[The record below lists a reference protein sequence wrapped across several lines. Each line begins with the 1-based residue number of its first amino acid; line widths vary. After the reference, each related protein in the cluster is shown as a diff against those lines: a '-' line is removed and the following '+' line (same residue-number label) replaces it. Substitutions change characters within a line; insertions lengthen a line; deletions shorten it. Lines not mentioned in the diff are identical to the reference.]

1 MVIRVQRFRTWKELL
16 KEADRLV
23 KLGYI
28 CEVKGWEDI
37 RTNKLTIS
45 TKD

>member
-1 MVIRVQRFRTWKELL
+1 MVIKVQRFRTWKELL

-28 CEVKGWEDI
+28 CEVRGWEDI
-37 RTNKLTIS
+37 RANTLTVS
-45 TKD
+45 TQE

>member
-1 MVIRVQRFRTWKELL
+1 MVIKVQRFRTWKDLL

-28 CEVKGWEDI
+28 CAVKGWEDI
-37 RTNKLTIS
+37 RTNTLTVS
-45 TKD
+45 TQE